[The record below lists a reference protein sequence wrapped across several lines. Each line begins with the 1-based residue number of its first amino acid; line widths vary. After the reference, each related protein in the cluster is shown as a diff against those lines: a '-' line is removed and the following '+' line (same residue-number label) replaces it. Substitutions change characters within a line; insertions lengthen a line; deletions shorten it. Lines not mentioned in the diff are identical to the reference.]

1 MSTTAA
7 PTGTAS
13 PAAGS
18 ADVAV
23 RPAPLSKAVANAN
36 ANLVAMECR
45 IGSLLFEVAA

>member
-13 PAAGS
+13 PAADS

-23 RPAPLSKAVANAN
+23 RHAPASNAVAIAN

-45 IGSLLFEVAA
+45 IGSLPVEL